1 MFDNYDDLLEE
12 RKQKYL
18 NENIKIISSN
28 MKNKVNPNNLFYV
41 EKLAEISLVIDEK
54 LKIKNITDRQKE
66 LIVEG
71 TFSAYEYLNEKHNK
85 AFDEFKEHLST
96 YLKKIKISHFLLTTE
111 NGMYLPSK
119 KILLNKS
126 FLKDSD
132 ESFDKKF
139 LLTYTHELCHCLS
152 NDNENE
158 TCGLMKVEYK
168 YRNFLNK
175 TYQDYKYS
183 DEMQTESSTQEMLK
197 KNFPEFIKQNE
208 CFEDNFADKENAKI
222 KINSVGYVYYEL
234 IPYIKSINHLY
245 NNLFENMYLT
255 RAPKINEIDDKDLS
269 EMCKSLSESYIN
281 YRDIKHNNNTMDNYF
296 KLEDSFVNI
305 VEHYLNNNELSN
317 EEYFKITDK
326 LLENPRIIQINKEI
340 EININETSVALLDL
354 QRFNKNINNNISR
367 DDVISM
373 FIELNEPRGSAYSYK
388 DKDNEDKQLYD
399 FLKDMRAVRNNELS
413 ISDFKEKYEE
423 KDFEM
428 EL

>member
-1 MFDNYDDLLEE
+1 MV
-12 RKQKYL
+12 
-18 NENIKIISSN
+18 
-28 MKNKVNPNNLFYV
+28 KNK
-41 EKLAEISLVIDEK
+41 EINSDEK
-54 LKIKNITDRQKE
+54 I
-66 LIVEG
+66 
-71 TFSAYEYLNEKHNK
+71 
-85 AFDEFKEHLST
+85 
-96 YLKKIKISHFLLTTE
+96 
-111 NGMYLPSK
+111 
-119 KILLNKS
+119 
-126 FLKDSD
+126 
-132 ESFDKKF
+132 

-152 NDNENE
+152 DDYE
-158 TCGLMKVEYK
+158 
-168 YRNFLNK
+168 NK
-175 TYQDYKYS
+175 TTGLLKGKYTLINYFSNKNLKDYKYI
-183 DEMQTESSTQEMLK
+183 DEMQTEFMTHKILK
-197 KNFPEFIKQNE
+197 NNFPDFIKRKE
-208 CFEDNFADKENAKI
+208 IFEDKFKDKTETKI
-222 KINSVGYVYYEL
+222 KISSIGYSYNY
-234 IPYIKSINHLY
+234 ITPYAENINYLY
-245 NNLFENMYLT
+245 GDFFKNMYF
-255 RAPKINEIDDKDLS
+255 
-269 EMCKSLSESYIN
+269 
-281 YRDIKHNNNTMDNYF
+281 NNTLKISEVEDKELSNICKKMSKNYDKYTRKMILENYY

-305 VEHYLNNNELSN
+305 VEHYLNNNELSD